1 MVVAE
6 VTVFPVG
13 SDGPSVSEYVK
24 AAAEALENN
33 GLKCTVNPMGTT
45 VEAESAEEI
54 FSALAAAREAVFE
67 MGTERVYTVV
77 KMDERRDEDHSAEDM
92 ARSVRES

>member
-24 AAAEALENN
+24 AAAEALEDS

-45 VEAESAEEI
+45 VEAGNAEEI

>member
-13 SDGPSVSEYVK
+13 TDGPSVSEYVK
-24 AAAEALENN
+24 AAAEALEDS

-45 VEAESAEEI
+45 VEAGSAEEI

>member
-6 VTVFPVG
+6 VTIFPVG
-13 SDGPSVSEYVK
+13 TEGPSVSRYVK
-24 AAAEALENN
+24 AAAEALENA

-45 VEAESAEEI
+45 VEAGSAEEI
-54 FSALAAAREAVFE
+54 FAALATARETVFD

-92 ARSVRES
+92 TRAVREG